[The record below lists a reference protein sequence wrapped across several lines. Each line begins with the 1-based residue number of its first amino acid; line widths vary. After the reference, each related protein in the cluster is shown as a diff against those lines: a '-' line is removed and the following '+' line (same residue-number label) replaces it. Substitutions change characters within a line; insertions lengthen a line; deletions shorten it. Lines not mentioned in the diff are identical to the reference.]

1 MGKQA
6 AIYLEIDGAQHSGP
20 PREVCRRR
28 ERRIR
33 AV

>member
-1 MGKQA
+1 M
-6 AIYLEIDGAQHSGP
+6 EIDGALPDWP
-20 PREVCRRR
+20 PTKVYCRR